1 MTYSIKHLKLDAR
14 REAPARGAA
23 ASKEARVR
31 EMAPPSFL
39 YRPSGHPL
47 RCALVGPTLGAP

>member
-31 EMAPPSFL
+31 EMSPYCL
-39 YRPSGHPL
+39 YRPSGLPL
-47 RCALVGPTLGAP
+47 RCALVGPTLGTP